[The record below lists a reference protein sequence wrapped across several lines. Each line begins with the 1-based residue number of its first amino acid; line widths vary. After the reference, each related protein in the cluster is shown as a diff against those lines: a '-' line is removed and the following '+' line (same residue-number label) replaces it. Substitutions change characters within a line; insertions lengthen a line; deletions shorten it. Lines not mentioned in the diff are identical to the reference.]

1 MVAGLSPFE
10 KPLVCVPCPRHDV
23 SCWDK
28 LLVVCQ
34 HDVAKKKNIYIF
46 WEVVAG
52 WSFLRYVSS
61 LMHFT
66 WIISSLC
73 MDELFLHMVENTNL
87 TYAKVSCSLVL
98 IDSFFSSCNEKC
110 ALSTTL
116 L

>member
-1 MVAGLSPFE
+1 MMFHAGISFLSFASMM
-10 KPLVCVPCPRHDV
+10 L
-23 SCWDK
+23 S
-28 LLVVCQ
+28 
-34 HDVAKKKNIYIF
+34 KKKK

-52 WSFLRYVSS
+52 WSILRYVSS

-66 WIISSLC
+66 WFISSLC

-98 IDSFFSSCNEKC
+98 IDSFFSSCDEKC